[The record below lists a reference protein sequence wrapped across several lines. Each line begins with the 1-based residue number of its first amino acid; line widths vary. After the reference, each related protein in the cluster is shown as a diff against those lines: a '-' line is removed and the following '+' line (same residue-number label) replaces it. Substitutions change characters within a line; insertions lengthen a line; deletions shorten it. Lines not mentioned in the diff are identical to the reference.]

1 MIFLKANR
9 SMNPNNTSN
18 VAESLIWN
26 TLIPSR
32 LELPN
37 AIDNSD
43 DNENEKDDDE
53 DDDLSPMPIKSE
65 EVGYTC

>member
-1 MIFLKANR
+1 MMFLKANR

-18 VAESLIWN
+18 VAKPLIWN
-26 TLIPSR
+26 TLIPSH

-53 DDDLSPMPIKSE
+53 DDDLSPVSIEIE
-65 EVGYTC
+65 EADYTC